1 MQKFSILEVLKKEY
15 IGHPIPLFKSP
26 THPDIFSFNNYD
38 GDMTITSRI
47 VTDVVLTKDEST
59 NYETCYS
66 LIFEDGEAILND

>member
-26 THPDIFSFNNYD
+26 IHSDIFSFNNCD

-47 VTDVVLTKDEST
+47 VTDVILTKDEST

-66 LIFEDGEAILND
+66 LIFEDGEAIVND